1 MNDVFFCVFHIRL
14 AIPSTCI
21 NLFTGNYRNRMDSKV
36 SQYARAREQRE
47 EKFDFSSQFDTRSRK
62 RAELIEEAKDKARE
76 LGANAIVGVKLETNA
91 NAGMFCM
98 CPRPWHNK
106 SSLLPLTFWRFCSLP
121 AKRACAVVRESG
133 IGPLRHCSQG
143 ARGSNLG

>member
-1 MNDVFFCVFHIRL
+1 
-14 AIPSTCI
+14 
-21 NLFTGNYRNRMDSKV
+21 MDSKV

-106 SSLLPLTFWRFCSLP
+106 SSLLPLKFLPFLQPPHKACMCSGTREWNWSSAAQQSGRQALTL
-121 AKRACAVVRESG
+121 ARKRQR
-133 IGPLRHCSQG
+133 G
-143 ARGSNLG
+143 API

>member
-1 MNDVFFCVFHIRL
+1 
-14 AIPSTCI
+14 
-21 NLFTGNYRNRMDSKV
+21 MDSKV

-47 EKFDFSSQFDTRSRK
+47 EKFDFSSQFDTRSRQ

-106 SSLLPLTFWRFCSLP
+106 SSLLPLTFLPFLQPPSKACMCSGTREWNWSSAALQSRRQKRRLP
-121 AKRACAVVRESG
+121 WLGRDREVLLSKYLLLYLFTTVG
-133 IGPLRHCSQG
+133 EFL
-143 ARGSNLG
+143 LT